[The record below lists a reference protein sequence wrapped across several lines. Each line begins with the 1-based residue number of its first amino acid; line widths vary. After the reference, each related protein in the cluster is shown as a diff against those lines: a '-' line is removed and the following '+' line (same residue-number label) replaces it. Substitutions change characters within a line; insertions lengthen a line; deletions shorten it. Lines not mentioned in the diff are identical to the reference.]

1 MEVNFVNKRKIVYN
15 HIKKIKKARKEK
27 KEGCCGHCIFNI
39 PSGVLAFL
47 LDIER
52 DDIFNSC
59 PLAAYVL
66 FIYGFIDNH
75 TFTNALKNI
84 RGKHPTP
91 KKITDKNFDSL
102 SEKQKRSIIAYL
114 KTYFV
119 DCTLGNKQGCSIV
132 EVNKI

>member
-1 MEVNFVNKRKIVYN
+1 MNKRKIVYN

-47 LDIER
+47 LGIER

-66 FIYGFIDNH
+66 FIYGFIDSH
-75 TFTNALKNI
+75 AFTDALKNI
-84 RGKHPTP
+84 RGKHPTL
-91 KKITDKNFDSL
+91 KKFTDKNFDSL

-114 KTYFV
+114 KAYFV